1 MDKTM
6 RDFALVFSLFLLSG
20 VWGCSAS
27 EDQEDFLI
35 GPDPEKYETGS
46 GISFSLRPL
55 SFPSIDSVMVGAIFG
70 RPDQGPPEGLPVVI
84 LVHDFSRDYLQDW
97 FQIGTLSFEDLLLE
111 QGYIVLAINLR
122 GHGNTPLPDNRQ
134 SYQLEDL
141 ENSYLDVQ
149 AALTWLRR
157 RSEVD
162 ISRVAVVGTGFG
174 GNVAYVSMGSFPQ
187 QIKTAVVLS
196 PGFWDAGDN
205 NKSIAVGE
213 GLTPFEPHST
223 LFVVGERNFIPTAND
238 TLSMVQVASDL
249 HAVTDDPKELRI
261 LPGETAS
268 GVELLCDPEAS
279 PQCNSNAR
287 ELLLNWLEEHL

>member
-6 RDFALVFSLFLLSG
+6 RDFALVFGLFLLLG
-20 VWGCSAS
+20 VWSCGDS
-27 EDQEDFLI
+27 EDQADFLI
-35 GPDPEKYETGS
+35 GPDSEKHETGN
-46 GISFSLRPL
+46 GISFSLRPQ
-55 SFPSIDSVMVGAIFG
+55 SFPSIDSVMVDAIYG
-70 RPDQGPPEGLPVVI
+70 RPDQGEGLPVVI
-84 LVHDFSRDYLQDW
+84 LVHDFRSDYMQDW
-97 FQIGTLSFEDLLLE
+97 FQIGTLSFDDLLLE
-111 QGYIVLAINLR
+111 QGYVVLAINLR

-223 LFVVGERNFIPTAND
+223 LFVVGERNLIPTAND

-249 HAVTDDPKELRI
+249 HAATDEPKELRI
-261 LPGETAS
+261 LPGEAAF
-268 GVELLCDPEAS
+268 GVGLLCDPAA

-287 ELLLNWLEEHL
+287 ELLLNWLREHL